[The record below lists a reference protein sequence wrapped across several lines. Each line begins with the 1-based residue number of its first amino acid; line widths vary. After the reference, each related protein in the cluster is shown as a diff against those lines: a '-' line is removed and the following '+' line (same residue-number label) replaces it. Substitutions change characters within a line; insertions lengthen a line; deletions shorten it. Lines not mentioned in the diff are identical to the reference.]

1 MADRLARPPTQVDRA
16 YEALKQRICDGIWA
30 GGDERLER
38 EAAEEIGVSRTPI
51 REALIRLE
59 EERLVKVRPRRG
71 FVVLPISVADMVEIY
86 EILTALEPVA
96 AAKLAEKDDNG
107 QAVAQLTEAVDAMD
121 QALADNDLQDWA
133 EVDSR
138 FHRVLVEEAGNT
150 RIAGIIATVS
160 DQAHRARIATL
171 HLRPKP
177 SKSNNEHRAVIKAI
191 QNHDPETAYTRHR
204 AHRESARE
212 LIVSLL
218 IENGYSA
225 I

>member
-1 MADRLARPPTQVDRA
+1 MPEAASRPLSQVDRA
-16 YEALKQRICDGIWA
+16 YIALKKKICEGSWA

-59 EERLVKVRPRRG
+59 EERLVRVRPRRG
-71 FVVLPISVADMVEIY
+71 FVVLPILVEDMIEIY

-96 AAKLAEKDDNG
+96 AAKLATVDDNT
-107 QAVAQLTEAVDAMD
+107 VALSRLNAAIDAMEK
-121 QALADNDLQDWA
+121 ALANDDLPTWA
-133 EVDSR
+133 AADSE
-138 FHRVLVEEAGNT
+138 FHRALAEEAGNS
-150 RIAGIIATVS
+150 RIAGIIETVS
-160 DQAHRARIATL
+160 DQAHRARVATL

-177 SKSNNEHRAVIKAI
+177 TKSNTDHRAVVRAI
-191 QNHDPETAYTRHR
+191 QAGDAELAYTRHK
-204 AHRESARE
+204 AHRERARE

>member
-1 MADRLARPPTQVDRA
+1 MAETPRPTSQVDRA
-16 YEALKQRICDGIWA
+16 YIALKKRICEGLWA

-59 EERLVKVRPRRG
+59 KERLVKVRPRRG
-71 FVVLPISVADMVEIY
+71 FVVLPILVADMVEIY

-96 AAKLAEKDDNG
+96 AAKLAAAVDNAE
-107 QAVAQLTEAVDAMD
+107 AVARLNAAIDVMED
-121 QALADNDLQDWA
+121 ALAGDDLHAWA
-133 EVDSR
+133 EADSA
-138 FHRVLVEEAGNT
+138 FHRTLVEEAGNS
-150 RIAGIIATVS
+150 RIAGIIETVS

-177 SKSNNEHRAVIKAI
+177 TKSNVDHRAVVRAI
-191 QNHDPETAYTRHR
+191 QAGDAELAYERHR
-204 AHRESARE
+204 AHRERARE